1 MYYDYEK
8 KLLLVLKIGAVQSIS
23 IEEQDFVN
31 VNSKYS
37 GTYTYSDQ
45 KLKYH
50 LTNRET
56 KASRSGIFTISF
68 TDEGQMK
75 VKFNENFKFKIAT
88 NKSLIFRQEK
98 TPIPFREDK
107 PTAGSFYKALY
118 PYIFE
123 PEVSYTYPCVISGK
137 CAKGTKVNY
146 SPDQRQLE
154 YVSFDERNNIE
165 DKTNLYIWDYP
176 KSDDKLIGF
185 AIFYDGYNYFP
196 RSKDIYFYR
205 YDAQKKLL
213 FPLDKEA
220 ILPLLKK
227 KPQDENSIRD
237 YLISLPSLGAAQ
249 SSSNIIDLYFYEDIM
264 NRNKPTQHY
273 KLKWNGKIFTK

>member
-1 MYYDYEK
+1 MYSKIIIMLFSVILLFSGGAHLKAQNKADLQKNTFPIKGKWMYYDYEK

-56 KASRSGIFTISF
+56 KASRSGTFTISF

-88 NKSLIFRQEK
+88 NKSFIFRQEK
-98 TPIPFREDK
+98 TPIPFRKNK
-107 PTAGSFYKALY
+107 PTAESFYKALY

-154 YVSFDERNNIE
+154 YVSFDESNNIE
-165 DKTNLYIWDYP
+165 YGIIQSLTTSL
-176 KSDDKLIGF
+176 S
-185 AIFYDGYNYFP
+185 A
-196 RSKDIYFYR
+196 
-205 YDAQKKLL
+205 LL
-213 FPLDKEA
+213 FFMTA
-220 ILPLLKK
+220 IIIFPVLRTFT
-227 KPQDENSIRD
+227 SIAMMHKR
-237 YLISLPSLGAAQ
+237 
-249 SSSNIIDLYFYEDIM
+249 SSYS
-264 NRNKPTQHY
+264 H
-273 KLKWNGKIFTK
+273 